1 MERRE
6 RKKKKKKKKASLR
19 KVGVKVILL
28 LSGTTAGSWPQQH
41 WIRDDFK
48 HGDAAGKTHSDKDA
62 NAQHSLGPACTE
74 SAPAGESPLQK
85 LLQFGTNLID
95 TQTLGKAELAHAH
108 GTGQWR
114 LYRLKGQQSDRGM
127 TNGVKKS
134 TV

>member
-1 MERRE
+1 MGKETKTE
-6 RKKKKKKKKASLR
+6 LKEKKGSLR
-19 KVGVKVILL
+19 KVGVKVILF

-48 HGDAAGKTHSDKDA
+48 HGDATGKARSDEDT
-62 NAQHSLGPACTE
+62 NAKHSLGPACTE
-74 SAPAGESPLQK
+74 SAPAGESLLQK

-127 TNGVKKS
+127 SNGDKKS